1 MKGTWRF
8 SLSRLANGMFE
19 AMLHDGET
27 GRAIFAQATTA
38 AVALDGL
45 RKQPGVD
52 VMRIREA
59 LGLPIGEDGNGADE
73 ELPF

>member
-27 GRAIFAQATTA
+27 SRAVFAQAPTA
-38 AVALDGL
+38 AKALDKL
-45 RKQPGVD
+45 RGQHGVD
-52 VMRIREA
+52 LVRLREA
-59 LGLPIGEDGNGADE
+59 LGLPIGEDGNGADD